1 MDNTSKVVPK
11 LSQLQK
17 AVFVSNHC
25 YIGSGGGGVQWCTC
39 EFLSSIKAAGWI
51 PEIVATV
58 PPRDILSRITRRL
71 LPRPYKGLHRRDV
84 LAEILQKVDRAT
96 SGWIFLNNTESA
108 ALAPQLR
115 LHRPDVRLCFLSHGV
130 EVTDVVNNLRLTPL
144 ATPPAQRKS
153 RWLGD
158 LLKTENCMRNA
169 LDAVVCI
176 SEQDVAFEHWLG
188 SKSVLF
194 LPRQVNL
201 APLELSPI
209 KMRVGTVGTLSHG
222 PNLHGLRLFAEALQ
236 DLDGIE
242 LRVVGGPESIGVALQ
257 NEFKSIRYLGE
268 LPDEK
273 LRAEAATWCAFINPI
288 FCYARGAST
297 KVATALGWGLPV
309 ITTPHGARGYR
320 WDQQALPLA
329 KSVSE
334 MLNIT
339 KQIAS
344 SDDAESWR
352 MRAKL
357 VANLAPTASEAG
369 EFLLNFLESVA
380 PAR

>member
-1 MDNTSKVVPK
+1 MTKFLFVTPK
-11 LSQLQK
+11 GYLEST
-17 AVFVSNHC
+17 
-25 YIGSGGGGVQWCTC
+25 GGGVQWCTREYLC
-39 EFLSSIKAAGWI
+39 LLEGTGWI

-71 LPRPYKGLHRRDV
+71 FPRPYKGLHHSDV
-84 LAEILQKVDRAT
+84 VANILKRVDRGT
-96 SGWIFLNNTESA
+96 NPWIFLNNTESA
-108 ALAPQLR
+108 ALAPLLR

-130 EVTDVVNNLRLTPL
+130 EVTDVVNNLRLTPQ

-158 LLKTENCMRNA
+158 LLKTEICMRNA

-188 SKSVLF
+188 SQSVLF

-201 APLELSPI
+201 ASLELVPI
-209 KMRVGTVGTLSHG
+209 KMRIGTVGTLNHG
-222 PNLHGLRLFAEALQ
+222 PNLHGLRLFAEALDEQ
-236 DLDGIE
+236 DGIE
-242 LRVVGGPESIGVALQ
+242 FRVVGGPSSIGRALQ
-257 NEFKSIRYLGE
+257 SEFKSIRYLGE

-273 LRAEAATWCAFINPI
+273 LREEAATWCAFVNPI

-334 MLNIT
+334 MLVIT

-344 SDDAESWR
+344 SDDPESWR
-352 MRAKL
+352 RRAML
-357 VANLAPTASEAG
+357 MANIAPTRKDAG
-369 EFLLNFLESVA
+369 ELLLNFLASVSS
-380 PAR
+380 AR

>member
-1 MDNTSKVVPK
+1 
-11 LSQLQK
+11 
-17 AVFVSNHC
+17 
-25 YIGSGGGGVQWCTC
+25 
-39 EFLSSIKAAGWI
+39 
-51 PEIVATV
+51 
-58 PPRDILSRITRRL
+58 
-71 LPRPYKGLHRRDV
+71 
-84 LAEILQKVDRAT
+84 
-96 SGWIFLNNTESA
+96 
-108 ALAPQLR
+108 
-115 LHRPDVRLCFLSHGV
+115 
-130 EVTDVVNNLRLTPL
+130 
-144 ATPPAQRKS
+144 
-153 RWLGD
+153 
-158 LLKTENCMRNA
+158 
-169 LDAVVCI
+169 
-176 SEQDVAFEHWLG
+176 
-188 SKSVLF
+188 
-194 LPRQVNL
+194 
-201 APLELSPI
+201 
-209 KMRVGTVGTLSHG
+209 
-222 PNLHGLRLFAEALQ
+222 LFAEALQ

-273 LRAEAATWCAFINPI
+273 LTAEAATWCAFINPI

-357 VANLAPTASEAG
+357 VADLAPSASEAG